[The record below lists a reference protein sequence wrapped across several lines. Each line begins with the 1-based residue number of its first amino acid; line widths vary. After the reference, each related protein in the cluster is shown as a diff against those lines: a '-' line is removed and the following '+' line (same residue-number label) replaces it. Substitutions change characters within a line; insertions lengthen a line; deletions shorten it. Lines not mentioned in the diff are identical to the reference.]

1 MKASMEKIN
10 AKNDFLKS
18 CSKVAPKSIK
28 SCFCN
33 ESCSKVAEV
42 ARKNKNVFGLM
53 QIAQQK

>member
-1 MKASMEKIN
+1 MEKIN

-28 SCFCN
+28 SC
-33 ESCSKVAEV
+33 SKVAEV

>member
-1 MKASMEKIN
+1 MEKIN

-18 CSKVAPKSIK
+18 SSKVA
-28 SCFCN
+28 FCN
-33 ESCSKVAEV
+33 EICSKVAEV